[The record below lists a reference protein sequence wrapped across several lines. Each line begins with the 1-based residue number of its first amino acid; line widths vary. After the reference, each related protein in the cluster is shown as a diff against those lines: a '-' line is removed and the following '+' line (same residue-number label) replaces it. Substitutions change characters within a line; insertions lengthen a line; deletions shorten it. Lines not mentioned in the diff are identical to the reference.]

1 MFGIGEIVAG
11 LVEVEGCD
19 ISQIDGFCNTPLL
32 LAVLNGTSGEN
43 TIWAG

>member
-19 ISQIDGFCNTPLL
+19 INQIDGFGNTREDKS
-32 LAVLNGTSGEN
+32 A
-43 TIWAG
+43 